1 MPLTPAQRRKA
12 QDTVINDINV
22 TPMVDVMLV
31 LLIIFMVITPM
42 LSKGVSVDMV
52 RTRNPIAM
60 EEADRED
67 AVLIA
72 VTRDGK
78 AFLGRRRVQDEEL
91 RLEVTNI
98 ITDRI
103 DKTVYLKCD
112 ARSKYERVIEVVNI
126 VRSGGVDQIGLITE
140 KEDAGG
146 FSDATMIN

>member
-1 MPLTPAQRRKA
+1 MARKKPSA
-12 QDTVINDINV
+12 GIINDINV

-60 EEADRED
+60 AEADRED

-72 VTRDGK
+72 VTRDGQT
-78 AFLGRRRVQDEEL
+78 FLGTRKVEDSEL
-91 RLEVTNI
+91 GEEVTDI
-98 ITDRI
+98 VSTRI

-112 ARSKYERVIEVVNI
+112 ARSEYGRVVEVVNI
-126 VRSGGVDQIGLITE
+126 VRTGGVDQVGLLTE
-140 KEDAGG
+140 KTDPGS
-146 FSDATMIN
+146 FSGAAMVN